1 MGTVALKK
9 DKIKKYICIARCLV
23 SDSTHYQQENEE
35 CIVVERGEILECDE
49 HGCIRKNGVSLCHK
63 DSDLGRFYF
72 RECDENGAIKK
83 DKKKKRRKKKG

>member
-9 DKIKKYICIARCLV
+9 EKNKKYVCTARFLV
-23 SDSTHYQQENEE
+23 SDSANYQQENEE
-35 CIVVERGEILECDE
+35 CIVVERGEILESDE

-83 DKKKKRRKKKG
+83 DKKKKRRNAFI